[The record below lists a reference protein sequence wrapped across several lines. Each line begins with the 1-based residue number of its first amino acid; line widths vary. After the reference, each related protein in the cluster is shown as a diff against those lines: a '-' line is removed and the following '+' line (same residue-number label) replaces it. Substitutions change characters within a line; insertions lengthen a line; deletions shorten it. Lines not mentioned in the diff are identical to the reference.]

1 MNIQTIENNA
11 VAGIMR
17 ALSVAFAELDAEYL
31 ASSQVWA
38 KGRVEALREF
48 EASDERKELSAIRD
62 SHALYARRFRIA
74 GGKTWFNVFYGR
86 NAAMIEEFIV
96 KNCARVVASRN
107 ASISAKLIK
116 SGVSRVMSSEY
127 GRTSDGFNGVFV
139 VATDA
144 GQKRV
149 EIQTIV
155 AGGYAIQCLHQRTLI
170 RVSAVGGL

>member
-1 MNIQTIENNA
+1 MLYENKA
-11 VAGIMR
+11 VEKIMR
-17 ALSVAFAELDAEYL
+17 ALAAALAELDAEF
-31 ASSQVWA
+31 AAASQVWA
-38 KGRVEALREF
+38 KGRVEALRVF
-48 EASDERKELSAIRD
+48 EASDDCKELRASRA
-62 SHALYARRFRIA
+62 STALYERRYRIA

-86 NAAMIEEFIV
+86 NAAMIEEFV
-96 KNCARVVASRN
+96 AKNCARVAEARN

-116 SGVSRVMSSEY
+116 AGCSRVMSSEY

-155 AGGYAIQCLHQRTLI
+155 AGGYAIQCRHQRTLI
-170 RVSAVGGL
+170 RVS